1 MISMRSFA
9 VLCAALS
16 LSACV
21 SATAPASRAAMPAGG
36 DLAAANS
43 QSTGQIANLID
54 SRSVALTARGQGT
67 PFDVEAIRINV
78 PRSLSVSE
86 ANTFKPRADIVW
98 RGDVMG
104 DRHAQVTAIF
114 QEAMTQGTASVQTG
128 HKADL
133 EIEVTRFHALTEKTR
148 YTFGGMHEM
157 RFVLTLRDSATG
169 QVLDGPRE
177 VVADIKASGGAAAI
191 AEEQAGR
198 TQRVVT
204 VERLAQ
210 VVRDE
215 LSAPARN
222 EMIISRLQTAPAPLA
237 D

>member
-43 QSTGQIANLID
+43 QSSGQID
-54 SRSVALTARGQGT
+54 SLVESRALTLTSREQGV
-67 PFDVEAIRINV
+67 PFDVETIRINV
-78 PRSLSVSE
+78 SRSLSVSE

-98 RGDVMG
+98 RGEARG

-114 QEAMTQGTASVQTG
+114 QEAMTQGTALVQVG
-128 HKADL
+128 RKADL
-133 EIEVTRFHALTEKTR
+133 EVDVTRFHALTEKTR

-177 VVADIKASGGAAAI
+177 VVADIKASGGSAAI

-210 VVRDE
+210 VIRQE
-215 LSAPARN
+215 LSAPQRN

>member
-1 MISMRSFA
+1 MIAFRH
-9 VLCAALS
+9 LCLLGAALS

-21 SATAPASRAAMPAGG
+21 STTAPATRGA
-36 DLAAANS
+36 LATGAELVAANS
-43 QSTGQIANLID
+43 QSSGPQSSGGAATV
-54 SRSVALTARGQGT
+54 VAAAQY
-67 PFDVEAIRINV
+67 DIEAIRIAV
-78 PRSLSVSE
+78 PRSLKVSE

-98 RGDVMG
+98 RGEPLG

-114 QEAMTQGTASVQTG
+114 QEAMIRGTAALQEG
-128 HKADL
+128 RKADL
-133 EIEVTRFHALTEKTR
+133 DIQVTRFHALTEKTR

-169 QVLDGPRE
+169 AVLDGPRE
-177 VVADIKASGGAAAI
+177 VVADIKASGGSAAI

-210 VVRDE
+210 VIQRE
-215 LSAPARN
+215 LSGPAAQP
-222 EMIISRLQTAPAPLA
+222 MVISRLQTEPAPLA
-237 D
+237 E